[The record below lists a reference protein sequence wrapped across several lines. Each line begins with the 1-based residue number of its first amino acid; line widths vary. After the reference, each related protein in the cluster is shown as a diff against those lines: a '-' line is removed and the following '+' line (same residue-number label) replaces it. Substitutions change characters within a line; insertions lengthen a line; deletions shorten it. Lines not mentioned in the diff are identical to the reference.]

1 MDVVLSKDC
10 YDRMFE
16 SPCVMLLCRSFYLFH
31 LRHLEMENDLLGL
44 QSFRLLF
51 HRQEPVFNK
60 GMAVGVTNL

>member
-1 MDVVLSKDC
+1 
-10 YDRMFE
+10 
-16 SPCVMLLCRSFYLFH
+16 MLYVQRPFYLFH
-31 LRHLEMENDLLGL
+31 LRHLEMENGLLRL